1 MIYKDFSVSAV
12 TAGFLA
18 VLISYAGPL
27 IIFFQAAQSAN
38 VSTEMI
44 TSWVWGISIGAAAT
58 GILLSWWLKVP
69 VITAWSAPGTAL
81 LVTQFPDL
89 PLSQAVGAYLT
100 AAVAI
105 FLIGISGY
113 FDKLMQL
120 IPKGIACAMMAGIL
134 FQFGVGAFQSVESM
148 PLLALCMF
156 VAYLFFKRLFP
167 RYCLVFLLIVGVILA
182 VLLEGSD
189 LQGIEWTLAKPIF
202 IQPEWT
208 WASTLSLAI
217 PLVLVSLTGQFLPG
231 MAILRNSGYDVP
243 AKPLLSTIGLASV
256 AVACFGGITIVIAAI
271 TAALC
276 TGKDAHENPEKRY
289 IAGIANGFFYLFG
302 ACFAGTIIM
311 LFTAMPKTF
320 VAVLAGLALIG
331 AITSNIMGAVNESDH
346 REASMITFLATASG
360 MSYYGFGSAFWGV
373 VIGSLTYLVLHKS
386 GWITPKNR
394 ATEPVA
400 VSKQA

>member
-120 IPKGIACAMMAGIL
+120 IPKGIACAM
-134 FQFGVGAFQSVESM
+134 
-148 PLLALCMF
+148 
-156 VAYLFFKRLFP
+156 
-167 RYCLVFLLIVGVILA
+167 
-182 VLLEGSD
+182 
-189 LQGIEWTLAKPIF
+189 
-202 IQPEWT
+202 
-208 WASTLSLAI
+208 
-217 PLVLVSLTGQFLPG
+217 
-231 MAILRNSGYDVP
+231 
-243 AKPLLSTIGLASV
+243 
-256 AVACFGGITIVIAAI
+256 
-271 TAALC
+271 
-276 TGKDAHENPEKRY
+276 
-289 IAGIANGFFYLFG
+289 
-302 ACFAGTIIM
+302 
-311 LFTAMPKTF
+311 
-320 VAVLAGLALIG
+320 
-331 AITSNIMGAVNESDH
+331 
-346 REASMITFLATASG
+346 
-360 MSYYGFGSAFWGV
+360 
-373 VIGSLTYLVLHKS
+373 
-386 GWITPKNR
+386 
-394 ATEPVA
+394 
-400 VSKQA
+400 